1 MNKNKK
7 RCKWVNDEEIYKKYH
22 DEEWGVP
29 KHDDQEIF
37 ELLILES
44 FQAGLSWITIL
55 KKRDNFRE
63 AFDDFDYEKIAEYD
77 NDKIEELLQDE
88 GIIRNKAK
96 INAAIN
102 NAQIFMEIQEEFGS
116 FDEYIWDFTDGKI
129 IKAEYETESELSK
142 KISKDLKKRGMKF
155 LGPKIIYSFLE
166 AIGII
171 DNHEKKC
178 FKY

>member
-1 MNKNKK
+1 MKKK
-7 RCKWVNDEEIYKKYH
+7 RCKWVTDDEIYIKYH
-22 DEEWGVP
+22 DEEWCVP

-44 FQAGLSWITIL
+44 FQSGLSWLTIL
-55 KKRDNFRE
+55 KKRKNFRK
-63 AFDDFDYEKIAEYD
+63 AFDNFDYEKISEYD
-77 NDKIEELLQDE
+77 DDKIGELLSDE

-102 NAQIFMEIQEEFGS
+102 NAKVFMDIQEEFGS
-116 FDEYIWDFTDGKI
+116 FDDYIWDFTDGEI

-142 KISKDLKKRGMKF
+142 KIAKDLKKRGMKF
-155 LGPKIIYSFLE
+155 VGSKTIYSFLE
-166 AIGII
+166 SIGII

-178 FKY
+178 FRY

>member
-1 MNKNKK
+1 MSKK
-7 RCKWVNDEEIYKKYH
+7 RCKWATNDEIYIKYH

-29 KHDDQEIF
+29 KHDDQIIF
-37 ELLILES
+37 EMLILES

-55 KKRDNFRE
+55 KKRKNFKK
-63 AFDDFDYEKIAEYD
+63 AFDNFDYEKIAEYD
-77 NDKIEELLQDE
+77 QDKIDELLKDE
-88 GIIRNKAK
+88 GIIRNKTK
-96 INAAIN
+96 INATIN
-102 NAQIFMEIQEEFGS
+102 NAKVFMEIQEEFGS
-116 FDEYIWDFTDGKI
+116 FDEYIWDFTDGEI

-155 LGPKIIYSFLE
+155 VGPKIIYSFME